1 MEKYS
6 NKVTLGIFVLKLV
19 ILPLVTEEGDTTRSF
34 KHKSRAIAKTR
45 SRRFFISGNFGFVVK
60 LSMVIM
66 ISNDIS

>member
-34 KHKSRAIAKTR
+34 KHKSRAKTR